1 MKYEIGFIGAGN
13 MGGALLEAAVK
24 SLPADKITVYEKDRA
39 RGESVMAK
47 TGCALSES
55 ASELASESRYIVIA
69 VKPNI
74 VASVAKEI
82 GPVLRA
88 REDAFTVVSIAAGVT
103 AGSVQDMLGGG
114 LPIIRIMPN
123 TPAAVGEGMILL
135 CGTGNVTEEMFSDFA
150 DKFRAAGR
158 FDRID
163 EKLIDAGS
171 GVSGCGPAYAY
182 MFIEALADGGV
193 ACGLSRQAAIQYA
206 AQMVLGSAKMVLE
219 SGEHPEVLKDR
230 VCSPGG
236 TTIQGVRALEK
247 GGFRSAVIEAVIAS
261 YEKNFDLA
269 K

>member
-13 MGGALLEAAVK
+13 MGGALLKAASKTVA
-24 SLPADKITVYEKDRA
+24 PDKIAVYEKDA
-39 RGESVMAK
+39 RKAESVKAEL
-47 TGCALSES
+47 GCAVLDSV
-55 ASELASESRYIVIA
+55 SELAKACGYIVIA

-74 VASVAKEI
+74 VASVAKEMA
-82 GPVLRA
+82 PVLRE
-88 REDAFTVVSIAAGVT
+88 RRDSFTVVSIAAGV
-103 AGSVQDMLGGG
+103 SVEMVRSYLGEDF
-114 LPIIRIMPN
+114 PVIRIMPN
-123 TPAAVGEGMILL
+123 TPVAVGEGMVLF
-135 CGTGNVTEEMFSDFA
+135 CGSENVTDEMFSDFT

-219 SGEHPEVLKDR
+219 SGEHPEVLKDM

-261 YEKNFDLA
+261 YEKNFHLV